1 MLALLAP
8 LPAALAL
15 PDAPHSSAE
24 WKIAAYSS
32 AAPAEIAAG
41 ATIYDNDGKTVLR
54 AGTNAWSCMPANPKG
69 PDADGAYSSAHKAMP
84 FCFDAEGYK
93 WVVGFMT
100 DTASGPLADPS
111 GSTSIGVPMAG
122 VCLAIFLASSE
133 TSPVIARTS
142 MTSPTGTAAIS
153 NRSGRT
159 VTTWYS

>member
-8 LPAALAL
+8 LPAAL

-54 AGTNAWSCMPANPKG
+54 AGTNAWSCTPANPKG
-69 PDADGAYSSAHKAMP
+69 PDADGAYSSAHVAMP

-93 WVVGFMT
+93 WVAGFMT
-100 DTASGPLADPS
+100 NTAPVMERDTYMYA
-111 GSTSIGVPMAG
+111 
-122 VCLAIFLASSE
+122 
-133 TSPVIARTS
+133 ARRQRR
-142 MTSPTGTAAIS
+142 GQHEAA
-153 NRSGRT
+153 RHVGR
-159 VTTWYS
+159 